1 MADLPVLIPT
11 RQFKTSAG
19 EVELR
24 PFKFKDFNKALS
36 LIERYVG
43 VFMVSQ
49 TAQEIAE
56 KLFAK
61 VQEGSYEILGDIEA
75 LLSLVGSGTAI
86 ESLQYDEVVALVVEV
101 IDMNLDFFKSIG
113 ERLNKADKTEGSP
126 VE

>member
-1 MADLPVLIPT
+1 MSDLPVLIPN

-24 PFKFKDFNKALS
+24 PFKFRDFNKALA

-49 TAQEIAE
+49 TAQEISE

-61 VQEGSYEILGDIEA
+61 AASDYEILSDIES
-75 LLSLVGSGTAI
+75 LLGLVGTGSPI
-86 ESLQYDEVVALVVEV
+86 EELQYDEVVALVVEV

-113 ERLNKADKTEGSP
+113 KRLNKVEEGG
-126 VE
+126 ETQAE